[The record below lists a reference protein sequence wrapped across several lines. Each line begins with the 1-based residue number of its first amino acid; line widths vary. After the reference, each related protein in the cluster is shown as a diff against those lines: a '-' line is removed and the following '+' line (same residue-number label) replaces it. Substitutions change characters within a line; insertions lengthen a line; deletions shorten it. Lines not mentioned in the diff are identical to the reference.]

1 MERRAFLSLLAGS
14 PLVFGLRELLAQEP
28 ASEKSAPEW
37 YKAALKR
44 MKETHRYGIV
54 IVVPDDPKERDAW
67 GRALIARYSSTYRH
81 EPWGV
86 VVFVC
91 LTKSVATSLGHATD
105 FNVFVLD
112 PDGRTVQR
120 AREHLATLEN
130 DRSFEFAFSSYAY
143 GLRDARLVEQARAI
157 EKGIPESLRTAADDL
172 LVRTL
177 DVPRESPLY
186 EKADAL
192 LPWIVNKCREAE
204 SKDPRIDGDSAEP
217 RSLRMLVLEH
227 ASRQSHKESDPA
239 LPFGI
244 KVEMTRPEDPCPP
257 CGMSVVSL
265 AKARKFLSFLEK

>member
-1 MERRAFLSLLAGS
+1 MNRRAFLSIAAGA
-14 PLVFGLRELLAQEP
+14 PFVFGLREVLGQEVP
-28 ASEKSAPEW
+28 AAKPEW
-37 YKAALKR
+37 YAAALKR

-67 GRALIARYSSTYRH
+67 GRALIALYSGTYRH

-91 LTKSVATSLGHATD
+91 LTTALATKLGYPAD

-112 PDGRTVQR
+112 PEGRTVQR
-120 AREHLATLEN
+120 AREHLTTLEN

-143 GLRDARLVEQARAI
+143 GLRDARLVEQARVL
-157 EKGIPESLRTAADDL
+157 EKGIPESLRKAADDL
-172 LVRTL
+172 LAKTWE
-177 DVPRESPLY
+177 VPQESPLY

-204 SKDPRIDGDSAEP
+204 SKDPRIDGDPPDP
-217 RSLRMLVLEH
+217 RSLRLLVVEH
-227 ASRQSHKESDPA
+227 VGRQSLKESDPA

-244 KVEMTRPEDPCPP
+244 KVEMTEPRDPCPP
-257 CGMSVVSL
+257 CGRSNVSSG
-265 AKARKFLSFLEK
+265 KARKFLSFLEK